1 MALPRRA
8 RALLANTKRRRLVVV
23 ALICR
28 ESPAYMQ
35 REHQPQG
42 D

>member
-8 RALLANTKRRRLVVV
+8 RALLANTKRRRLVV